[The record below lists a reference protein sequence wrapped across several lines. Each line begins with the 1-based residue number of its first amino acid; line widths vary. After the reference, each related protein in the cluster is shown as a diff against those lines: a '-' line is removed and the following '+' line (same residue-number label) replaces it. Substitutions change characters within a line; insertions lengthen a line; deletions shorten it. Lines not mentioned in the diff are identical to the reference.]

1 MLKPGTLTAADYRP
15 PRWLRNPHVQSVL
28 GTSSLRRR
36 HGERSL
42 DRPGRGQH
50 RTYLIDGGDGVRL
63 QGLHS
68 AMPDAPSRAAWC
80 CCCTAGKAA
89 SIPATCA

>member
-1 MLKPGTLTAADYRP
+1 MLKPAASLTAADYRP

-36 HGERSL
+36 TASAAL
-42 DRPGRGQH
+42 AARGAVTTEH
-50 RTYLIDGGDGVRL
+50 LIDGGDGVRL

-68 AMPDAPSRAAWC
+68 VIPGATGAGWC